1 MNMNVGMFKATTEKT
16 WVMKQA
22 DLGYK
27 MAAECGGFACQFD
40 ENRS

>member
-1 MNMNVGMFKATTEKT
+1 MFGVLKRRR

-22 DLGYK
+22 DLGNK